1 MNTKL
6 WMKVVLA
13 ILVLVLVPVA
23 VVSAAGKVNI
33 ERKTGTAVLGVPA
46 NLPQRGPAAAPWVF
60 PNNPLGLDK
69 AITPS
74 PYMPLTWKEGWEFA
88 WPNGAWL
95 TWDNNG
101 VNYPNENY
109 DLCWDDVSY
118 RDSKGNWSA
127 WPADGCGDGY
137 SPPGYAP
144 NMDSWM
150 TLGPVSTSGAKS
162 AKMTYKFYLDTE
174 ANYDWLGACAS
185 ADNLYYYCNWVSGWS
200 GGKFIKG
207 TLDLK
212 NVPGYGSMLGDAYV
226 WVGFIFQSDDIIQGD
241 WGYEGAYID
250 EFALTIK

>member
-13 ILVLVLVPVA
+13 VMVLVLLPVA
-23 VVSAAGKVNI
+23 VVAAAGKANMD
-33 ERKTGTAVLGVPA
+33 RKTGVAAVGVPA
-46 NLPQRGPAAAPWVF
+46 NLPVRGPSATPFVLPKNAADPAKLNLPG
-60 PNNPLGLDK
+60 PN
-69 AITPS
+69 
-74 PYMPLTWKEGWEFA
+74 MPLTWKEGWEFQ

-101 VNYPNENY
+101 TGFENY
-109 DLCWDDVSY
+109 DQCWNDVSY
-118 RDSKGNWSA
+118 RHSKGGWSG
-127 WPADGCGDGY
+127 WPAAGCSDGY
-137 SPPGYAP
+137 PAPGYSP

-162 AKMTYKFYLDTE
+162 AKLTYKYYLDTE
-174 ANYDWLGACAS
+174 YGYDYLGVCAS
-185 ADNLYYYCNWVSGWS
+185 VDNYWYYCDWRSGWS
-200 GGKFIKG
+200 GGKFLKG

-212 NVPGYGSMLGDAYV
+212 NVPGYGSMLGNAYV
-226 WVGFIFQSDDIIQGD
+226 WVGYIFQSDDVVSGD